1 MAEESFFVAVDGRQ
15 LDGEHD
21 MGQVRQFCT
30 QYAGRQ
36 VMVWNESLGSWTDP
50 KTLPAFRVAAAP
62 APAPAPAPAAAPAPA
77 PAPAPAAPAARPMH
91 PAAASAAAAGVAVGL
106 SAEETGALKGL
117 LDFRFETFVGPK
129 LIRMLYMVL
138 VVLCGLGALGGIVS
152 GLSAMATS
160 LRFGSFFG
168 IVTGVIMMV
177 IGPVVAVFYLA
188 LMRTVLEGVQVLFQI
203 REKLEKKG

>member
-1 MAEESFFVAVDGRQ
+1 MAEEIFFVAVDGRQ

-50 KTLPAFRVAAAP
+50 KTLPAFRVAATPAP
-62 APAPAPAPAAAPAPA
+62 APEPKPAPAPAAAPAPA
-77 PAPAPAAPAARPMH
+77 PAVAARPMH

-138 VVLCGLGALGGIVS
+138 VVLCALGALGGILS
-152 GLSAMATS
+152 GLSAMVTS

-168 IVTGVIMMV
+168 IVTGIVMMV